1 MAVNKFIG
9 IGNLGRDVELRF
21 MPDGKAVANFS
32 IAISERYKDKTTGE
46 QKEVTEW
53 VNIALF
59 GRLAEIAGE
68 YLGKGSKV
76 YIEGKLKTEKYTKDG
91 IDRYS
96 TKIIG
101 EKMDLLSSKGDSKPS
116 QSRDERAQKAE
127 DRAKSNPSGFDDMDY
142 DIPF

>member
-1 MAVNKFIG
+1 
-9 IGNLGRDVELRF
+9 

-101 EKMDLLSSKGDSKPS
+101 EKLEMLTTKGEGRSSRG
-116 QSRDERAQKAE
+116 EGAQAAE
-127 DRAKSNPSGFDDMDY
+127 DKAKSNPSGFDDMDD

>member
-9 IGNLGRDVELRF
+9 IGNLGRDVEMRF

-32 IAISERYKDKTTGE
+32 IAISEKYKDKSTGE

-68 YLGKGSKV
+68 YLSKGSKV

-101 EKMDLLSSKGDSKPS
+101 EKMDLLSSKGESKPN
-116 QSRDERAQKAE
+116 RADDAKAAE
-127 DRAKSNPSGFDDMDY
+127 EKAKANPSGFDDMDD

>member
-32 IAISERYKDKTTGE
+32 IAISERYKDKSTGE

-68 YLGKGSKV
+68 YLHKGSKV

-101 EKMDLLSSKGDSKPS
+101 EKLDLLSSKGEGKPS
-116 QSRDERAQKAE
+116 RAEGAQAAENKAK
-127 DRAKSNPSGFDDMDY
+127 ANPEGFDDIDD

>member
-9 IGNLGRDVELRF
+9 IGNLGREPELRF
-21 MPDGKAVANFS
+21 MPDGKAVCNFS
-32 IAISERYKDKTTGE
+32 IAISEKYKDKSGE

-59 GRLAEIAGE
+59 GKLAEIAGE
-68 YLGKGSKV
+68 YLKKGSKV
-76 YIEGKLKTEKYTKDG
+76 YIEGKMKTEKYSKDG
-91 IDRYS
+91 IDRYT

-101 EKMDLLSSKGDSKPS
+101 EKMEMLSSKSESMTKATDKPPVP
-116 QSRDERAQKAE
+116 DEFENDA
-127 DRAKSNPSGFDDMDY
+127 

>member
-32 IAISERYKDKTTGE
+32 IAISEKYKDKATGE

-53 VNIALF
+53 VNVALF

-101 EKMDLLSSKGDSKPS
+101 EKMDMLTSKGESKS
-116 QSRDERAQKAE
+116 SRAEGAQAAQEKAK
-127 DRAKSNPSGFDDMDY
+127 ANPEGFDDMDD

>member
-1 MAVNKFIG
+1 V
-9 IGNLGRDVELRF
+9 
-21 MPDGKAVANFS
+21 
-32 IAISERYKDKTTGE
+32 
-46 QKEVTEW
+46 
-53 VNIALF
+53 ALF

-101 EKMDLLSSKGDSKPS
+101 EKMDMLTSKGESKPS
-116 QSRDERAQKAE
+116 RAEGAQAAQEKAK
-127 DRAKSNPSGFDDMDY
+127 ANPEGFDDMDD

>member
-9 IGNLGRDVELRF
+9 IGNLGRDVEMRF

-32 IAISERYKDKTTGE
+32 IAISEKYKDKSTGE

-68 YLGKGSKV
+68 YLSKGSKV

-101 EKMDLLSSKGDSKPS
+101 EKMDLLSSKGESK
-116 QSRDERAQKAE
+116 QNRADDAKAAE
-127 DRAKSNPSGFDDMDY
+127 GKAKANPEGFDDMD
-142 DIPF
+142 DSIPF